1 MTNIKSNS
9 SVSGSDVNAATDWDA
24 VLFNAHPAEAVE
36 YNKDDLIKSMLSSLD
51 HFLNKS
57 KKESWKDEMREAAPI
72 AAEQIATRLLRERK
86 VYAGGIQINIFDNL
100 NKNIQLYRFLISSAI
115 NDGIIDIDLESGN
128 IFLQGNNVI
137 KGVRYPKPK
146 AKKDRHSPLGIK
158 DVSNILESMPLYWDT
173 EFSIPDP
180 EDCNLLLYVQQINQ
194 GIKETFGELHIP
206 VMHDFRGRMYAK
218 TDVGNYTSD
227 KVQRHHLLIEGMP
240 CIALDSKSSC
250 IQLASIMLRDNV
262 ALKKVFTV
270 GLKNH
275 KDCKPYVRVFRKFPQ
290 ELEKDVKKSCIMQFT
305 YGGNSYCVSHLGADV
320 HEFHKLYKE
329 HLPLV
334 FTFRNACVAGW
345 NDEALAYSWS
355 LPDGFQ
361 VNMECTKAISEIPDY
376 CDTRIELEIQGK
388 RHHIKPFW
396 SINTPLQK
404 GELGTK
410 GIGANLIHSIDAYI
424 MRELVRRCHGQFR
437 TDIES
442 VTIGEL
448 KCSSNAKAIYA
459 MWQQTKMV
467 SLNILNELKKGDSI
481 PEDYYNAIKD
491 TLLTLPEHSFYIKP
505 IHDEFCCRTEFRDEM
520 VQVYN
525 CLLVELYNSTYAEY
539 AMKEL
544 ELKLEV
550 GKANAKVT
558 KELFENN
565 YLLHED

>member
-1 MTNIKSNS
+1 MTNNVNKS
-9 SVSGSDVNAATDWDA
+9 SVSGSVNAATDWDA
-24 VLFNAHPAEAVE
+24 VLFSNHPEETIE
-36 YNKDDLIKSMLSSLD
+36 YNKDDLVKSMLSSLD
-51 HFLNKS
+51 AFLNKS
-57 KKESWKDEMREAAPI
+57 KKEQWKAEMREAAPI
-72 AAEQIATRLLRERK
+72 AAEQIATRLLKERK
-86 VYAGGIQINIFDNL
+86 TYAGGIQINIFENL
-100 NKNIQLYRFLISSAI
+100 NKNIQLFRFLISSAI
-115 NDGIIDIDLESGN
+115 NDGIINIDLESGN
-128 IFLQGNNVI
+128 IYLQGNNVI

-146 AKKDRHSPLGIK
+146 ANKKINAPLGIK
-158 DVSNILESMPLYWDT
+158 DVSRILEAMPLYWDE
-173 EFSIPDP
+173 EFTIPDP
-180 EDCNLLLYVQQINQ
+180 EDVNLIMYTHQINE
-194 GIKETFGELHIP
+194 GIKETYGELHIP

-227 KVQRHHLLIEGMP
+227 KTQRHHLLIEGLP

-270 GLKNH
+270 GNKNH
-275 KDCKPYVRVFRKFPQ
+275 KDCKPYVKIFKKFPQ
-290 ELEKDVKKSCIMQFT
+290 ELEKDIKKACVMQFT
-305 YGGNSYCVSHLGADV
+305 YGGNSYCVSHLGSDI
-320 HEFHKLYKE
+320 HEFHRLYKE
-329 HLPLV
+329 NLPLV

-361 VNMECTKAISEIPDY
+361 VNMECTKPISEIPDF

-448 KCSSNAKAIYA
+448 KCSSNAKVIYS

-481 PEDYYNAIKD
+481 PQEYYDAIKD
-491 TLLTLPEHSFYIKP
+491 TMLTLPEHSFYIKP
-505 IHDEFCCRTEFRDEM
+505 IHDEFCCRVEFRDEM
-520 VQVYN
+520 VKVYN
-525 CLLVELYNSTYAEY
+525 CLLVELYNSSYAEY
-539 AMKEL
+539 AAKEL
-544 ELKLEV
+544 ELKLEY
-550 GKANAKVT
+550 GKANPKVT
-558 KELFENN
+558 KELFEND

>member
-1 MTNIKSNS
+1 MTNPNVKS
-9 SVSGSDVNAATDWDA
+9 SVSGSDAATDWDA
-24 VLFNAHPAEAVE
+24 VLFSQHPEETKE
-36 YNKDDLIKSMLSSLD
+36 YNKDDLIKAMLSSLD

-57 KKESWKDEMREAAPI
+57 KKESWKEEMRDAAPM
-72 AAEQIATRLLRERK
+72 AAEQIATRLLKERK
-86 VYAGGIQINIFDNL
+86 VYAGGIQIHSFDNL

-115 NDGIIDIDLESGN
+115 NDGIIQIDLESGN
-128 IFLQGNNVI
+128 IYLQGNNVI

-146 AKKDRHSPLGIK
+146 ASKRNNSPLGIK
-158 DVSNILESMPLYWDT
+158 DVSRILESMPLYWDT

-180 EDCNLLLYVQQINQ
+180 EDVNLLMYTHQINQ
-194 GIKETFGELHIP
+194 GIKETYGELHVP

-227 KVQRHHLLIEGMP
+227 KCQRHHLLIEGMP

-250 IQLASIMLRDNV
+250 IQLASIMLRDNT

-275 KDCKPYVRVFRKFPQ
+275 KDCKPYVKIFKKFPQ
-290 ELEKDVKKSCIMQFT
+290 ELEKDVKKKCVMQFT
-305 YGGNSYCVSHLGADV
+305 YGGNSYCVSNLGTDV
-320 HEFHKLYKE
+320 HTFHALYKE

-345 NDEALAYSWS
+345 NDEALCYSWS
-355 LPDGFQ
+355 LPDGFM
-361 VNMECTKAISEIPDY
+361 VNMECTKPISDIPDY
-376 CDTRIELEIQGK
+376 CDTRIELEIAGK

-437 TDIES
+437 TSLEQIS
-442 VTIGEL
+442 VGEL
-448 KCSSNAKAIYA
+448 KCSTNAKTIYD
-459 MWQQTKMV
+459 MWVQTKMV

-481 PEDYYNAIKD
+481 PQEYYDAIKD
-491 TLLTLPEHSFYIKP
+491 VMLTLPEHSFYIKP
-505 IHDEFCCRTEFRDEM
+505 IHDEFCCRVEFRDEM

-539 AMKEL
+539 VMKEL

-558 KELFENN
+558 EALFTND

>member
-1 MTNIKSNS
+1 MTNPNVKS
-9 SVSGSDVNAATDWDA
+9 SVSGSDAATDWDA
-24 VLFNAHPAEAVE
+24 VLFSQHPEETKE
-36 YNKDDLIKSMLSSLD
+36 YNKDDLIKAMLSSLD

-57 KKESWKDEMREAAPI
+57 KKESWKEEMRDAAPM
-72 AAEQIATRLLRERK
+72 AAEQIATRLLKERK
-86 VYAGGIQINIFDNL
+86 VYAGGIQIHSFDNL

-115 NDGIIDIDLESGN
+115 NDGIIQIDLESGN
-128 IFLQGNNVI
+128 IYLQGNNVI

-146 AKKDRHSPLGIK
+146 ASKRNNSPLGIK
-158 DVSNILESMPLYWDT
+158 DVSRILESMPLYWDT

-180 EDCNLLLYVQQINQ
+180 EDVNLLMYTHQINQ
-194 GIKETFGELHIP
+194 GIKETYGELHVP

-227 KVQRHHLLIEGMP
+227 KCQRHHLLIEGMP

-250 IQLASIMLRDNV
+250 IQLASIMLRDNT

-275 KDCKPYVRVFRKFPQ
+275 KDCKPYIRVFKKFPR
-290 ELEKDVKKSCIMQFT
+290 ELEKDVKKKCIMQFT
-305 YGGNSYCVSHLGADV
+305 YGGNSYCVSNLGTDV
-320 HEFHKLYKE
+320 HTFHALYKE

-355 LPDGFQ
+355 LPDGFM
-361 VNMECTKAISEIPDY
+361 VNMECTKPISDIPDY
-376 CDTRIELEIQGK
+376 CDTRIELEIAGK

-437 TDIES
+437 TSLEQIS
-442 VTIGEL
+442 IGEL
-448 KCSSNAKAIYA
+448 KCSNNAKSIYD
-459 MWQQTKMV
+459 MWVQTKMV

-481 PEDYYNAIKD
+481 PQEYYDAIKD
-491 TLLTLPEHSFYIKP
+491 VMLTLPEHSFYIKP
-505 IHDEFCCRTEFRDEM
+505 IHDEFCCRVEFRDEM

-539 AMKEL
+539 AAREL
-544 ELKLEV
+544 ELNLEV

-558 KELFENN
+558 EALFTND

>member
-1 MTNIKSNS
+1 MTNPNVKS
-9 SVSGSDVNAATDWDA
+9 SVSGSDAATDWDA
-24 VLFNAHPAEAVE
+24 VLFNAHPLEAVE
-36 YNKDDLIKSMLSSLD
+36 YDKKDLIASMLSSLEK
-51 HFLNKS
+51 FLGKS
-57 KKESWKDEMREAAPI
+57 KKEEWKAEMREAAPE
-72 AAEQIATRLLRERK
+72 AAEQIATRLLKERK
-86 VYAGGIQINIFDNL
+86 VYAGGIQIHSFDNL

-115 NDGIIDIDLESGN
+115 NDGIIQIDLESGN
-128 IFLQGNNVI
+128 IYLQGNNVI

-146 AKKDRHSPLGIK
+146 ASKRNNSPLGIK
-158 DVSNILESMPLYWDT
+158 DVSRILESMPLYWDT

-180 EDCNLLLYVQQINQ
+180 EDVNLLMYTHQINQ
-194 GIKETFGELHIP
+194 GIKETYGELHVP

-227 KVQRHHLLIEGMP
+227 KCQRHHLLIEGMP

-250 IQLASIMLRDNV
+250 IQLASIMLRDNT

-275 KDCKPYVRVFRKFPQ
+275 KDCKPYVKIFKKFPQ
-290 ELEKDVKKSCIMQFT
+290 ELEKDVKKKCVMQFT
-305 YGGNSYCVSHLGADV
+305 YGGNSYCVSNLGTDV
-320 HEFHKLYKE
+320 HTFHALYKE

-355 LPDGFQ
+355 LPDGFM
-361 VNMECTKAISEIPDY
+361 VNMECTKPISDIPDY
-376 CDTRIELEIQGK
+376 CDTRIELEINGK

-437 TDIES
+437 TSLEQIS
-442 VTIGEL
+442 IGEL
-448 KCSSNAKAIYA
+448 KCSTNAKAIYD
-459 MWQQTKMV
+459 MWVQTKMV

-481 PEDYYNAIKD
+481 PQEYYDAIKD
-491 TLLTLPEHSFYIKP
+491 VMLTLPEHQFYIKP
-505 IHDEFCCRTEFRDEM
+505 IHDEFCCRVEFRDEM

-539 AMKEL
+539 AAREL
-544 ELKLEV
+544 ELNLEY

-558 KELFENN
+558 QELFNN
-565 YLLHED
+565 DYLLHED

>member
-1 MTNIKSNS
+1 MTNSNVNTS
-9 SVSGSDVNAATDWDA
+9 SLVSSKDVDWDA
-24 VLFNAHPAEAVE
+24 VLFSQHPLEAVE
-36 YNKDDLIKSMLSSLD
+36 YNKEDLIASMLSSLEK
-51 HFLNKS
+51 FLGKS
-57 KKESWKDEMREAAPI
+57 KKESWKDEMREAAPM
-72 AAEQIATRLLRERK
+72 AAEQIASRLLRERK
-86 VYAGGIQINIFDNL
+86 VYAGGIQINVFTNI
-100 NKNIQLYRFLISSAI
+100 NKNIQLFRFLVSSAI
-115 NDGIIDIDLESGN
+115 NDGIIQIDLESGN
-128 IFLQGNNVI
+128 IYLQGNNVI

-146 AKKDRHSPLGIK
+146 ASKKNNSPLGIK
-158 DVSNILESMPLYWDT
+158 DVANILEAMPLYWDT
-173 EFSIPDP
+173 EFTIPDP
-180 EDCNLLLYVQQINQ
+180 EDVNLLMYVHQINE
-194 GIKETFGELHIP
+194 GIKETYGELHIP
-206 VMHDFRGRMYAK
+206 VMNDFRGRIYAK

-227 KVQRHHLLIEGMP
+227 KTQRHHLLIEGMP

-270 GLKNH
+270 GNKNH
-275 KDCKPYVRVFRKFPQ
+275 KDCKPYVKIFKKFPQ
-290 ELEKDVKKSCIMQFT
+290 ELEKEIKKACVMQFT
-305 YGGNSYCVSHLGADV
+305 YGGNSYCVSHLGTDV
-320 HEFHKLYKE
+320 HEFHRLYKE

-345 NDEALAYSWS
+345 NDEAIAYSWS

-361 VNMECTKAISEIPDY
+361 VNMECSKPISEIPDY
-376 CDTRIELEIQGK
+376 CDTRIELEIAGK

-442 VTIGEL
+442 IKIGEL
-448 KCSSNAKAIYA
+448 KCSANAKAIYD
-459 MWQQTKMV
+459 MWVQTKMV

-481 PEDYYNAIKD
+481 PQEYYDAIKD
-491 TLLTLPEHSFYIKP
+491 VMLTLPEHSFYIKP
-505 IHDEFCCRTEFRDEM
+505 IHDEFCCRVEFRNEM

-525 CLLVELYNSTYAEY
+525 CLLVELYNSSYAEY
-539 AMKEL
+539 AAKEL

-550 GKANAKVT
+550 GKANPKVT
-558 KELFENN
+558 MELFHND

>member
-1 MTNIKSNS
+1 M
-9 SVSGSDVNAATDWDA
+9 
-24 VLFNAHPAEAVE
+24 
-36 YNKDDLIKSMLSSLD
+36 
-51 HFLNKS
+51 
-57 KKESWKDEMREAAPI
+57 PI
-72 AAEQIATRLLRERK
+72 
-86 VYAGGIQINIFDNL
+86 
-100 NKNIQLYRFLISSAI
+100 YR
-115 NDGIIDIDLESGN
+115 
-128 IFLQGNNVI
+128 
-137 KGVRYPKPK
+137 
-146 AKKDRHSPLGIK
+146 
-158 DVSNILESMPLYWDT
+158 DT
-173 EFSIPDP
+173 EVSIPDP
-180 EDCNLLLYVQQINQ
+180 EEVKHLMYVHQINE
-194 GIKETFGELHIP
+194 GYKETYGELHIP
-206 VMHDFRGRMYAK
+206 VMNDFRGRMYAK

-227 KVQRHHLLIEGMP
+227 KCQRHHLLIEGMP

-270 GLKNH
+270 GNKTH
-275 KDCKPYVRVFRKFPQ
+275 KDCKPYVKIFKKFPQ
-290 ELEKDVKKSCIMQFT
+290 ELEKEIKKACVMQFT

-345 NDEALAYSWS
+345 NDEALAYSWC
-355 LPDGFQ
+355 LPDGFM
-361 VNMECTKAISEIPDY
+361 VNMECTKPISDIPDY
-376 CDTRIELEIQGK
+376 CDTRIELEIDGK

-437 TDIES
+437 ISLEQIS
-442 VTIGEL
+442 VGEL
-448 KCSSNAKAIYA
+448 KCSNNAKSIYD
-459 MWQQTKMV
+459 MWVQTKMV

-481 PEDYYNAIKD
+481 PQEYYDAIKD
-491 TLLTLPEHSFYIKP
+491 VMLTLPEHSFYIKP
-505 IHDEFCCRTEFRDEM
+505 IHDEFCCRVEFRDEM

-539 AMKEL
+539 AAKEL
-544 ELKLEV
+544 ELNLEY

-558 KELFENN
+558 EALFTND

>member
-1 MTNIKSNS
+1 MTNSNVNTS
-9 SVSGSDVNAATDWDA
+9 SLVSSDTTDWDA
-24 VLFNAHPAEAVE
+24 VLFSQHPEESKE
-36 YNKDDLIKSMLSSLD
+36 YNKDDLIKSMLSSLEN
-51 HFLNKS
+51 FLNKS
-57 KKESWKDEMREAAPI
+57 KKESWKEEMRSAAAI
-72 AAEQIATRLLRERK
+72 GAEQIATRLLKERK
-86 VYAGGIQINIFDNL
+86 TYAGGIQINVFSNL
-100 NKNIQLYRFLISSAI
+100 NKNIQLFRFLVSSAI
-115 NDGIIDIDLESGN
+115 NDGIINIDLDSGN
-128 IFLQGNNVI
+128 IYLQGNNVI

-146 AKKDRHSPLGIK
+146 ANKKINAPLGIK
-158 DVSNILESMPLYWDT
+158 DVSRILESMPLYWDE
-173 EFSIPDP
+173 EFTIPDP
-180 EDCNLLLYVQQINQ
+180 EDCNLLMYVHQINE
-194 GIKETFGELHIP
+194 GIHETFGELHVP
-206 VMHDFRGRMYAK
+206 VMHDFRGRIYAK

-227 KVQRHHLLIEGMP
+227 KIQRHHLLIEGLP

-270 GLKNH
+270 GNKNH
-275 KDCKPYVRVFRKFPQ
+275 KDCKPYVKIFKKFPQ
-290 ELEKDVKKSCIMQFT
+290 ELEKEIKKACVMQFT
-305 YGGNSYCVSHLGADV
+305 YGGNSYCVSHLGTDV
-320 HEFHKLYKE
+320 HTFHALYKE

-376 CDTRIELEIQGK
+376 CDTRIELEINGK

-448 KCSSNAKAIYA
+448 KCSSNAKAIYD

-481 PEDYYNAIKD
+481 PEDYYNAIED

-505 IHDEFCCRTEFRDEM
+505 IHDEFCCRVEFRDEM
-520 VQVYN
+520 VKVYN

-539 AMKEL
+539 AAKEL
-544 ELKLEV
+544 ELNLEY
-550 GKANAKVT
+550 GKANPKVT
-558 KELFENN
+558 QELFNN
-565 YLLHED
+565 DYLLHED

>member
-1 MTNIKSNS
+1 MSNTNNNNEAKEIPGIWS
-9 SVSGSDVNAATDWDA
+9 SVTTST
-24 VLFNAHPAEAVE
+24 VE
-36 YNKDDLIKSMLSSLD
+36 YSEEEVVKSLLSSLD
-51 HFLNKS
+51 HFLNRS
-57 KKESWKDEMREAAPI
+57 KKASWVAEMQEAAPE
-72 AAEQIATRLLRERK
+72 AAKQIAKRILQERK
-86 VYAGGIQINIFDNL
+86 VYAGGIQLRIFSSL
-100 NKNIQLYRFLISSAI
+100 SKNIQLYRFLVSSAI
-115 NDGIIDIDLESGN
+115 ADGVISFEEDTKN
-128 IFLQGNNVI
+128 IYLQGNNVL
-137 KGVRYPKPK
+137 KGIRFPKERKPS
-146 AKKDRHSPLGIK
+146 KKWVNKVNPLGIR
-158 DVSNILESMPLYWDT
+158 DVAYILESMPLYWDKDFQL
-173 EFSIPDP
+173 ENPMDV
-180 EDCNLLLYVQQINQ
+180 NLINYVSLINA
-194 GIKETFGELHIP
+194 GISQTQDEMYVPI
-206 VMHDFRGRMYAK
+206 MHDFRGRIYAK

-227 KVQRHHLLIEGMP
+227 KCQRHHLLIEGMP

-250 IQLASIMLRDNV
+250 IQLASIMLRDNT

-275 KDCKPYVRVFRKFPQ
+275 KDCKPYVKIFKKFPQ
-290 ELEKDVKKSCIMQFT
+290 ELEKDVKKKCVMQFT
-305 YGGNSYCVSHLGADV
+305 YGGNSYCVSNLGTDV
-320 HEFHKLYKE
+320 HTFHALYKE

-345 NDEALAYSWS
+345 NDEALCYSWS
-355 LPDGFQ
+355 LPDGFM
-361 VNMECTKAISEIPDY
+361 VNMECTKPISDIPDY
-376 CDTRIELEIQGK
+376 CDTRIELEIAGK

-437 TDIES
+437 TSLEQIS
-442 VTIGEL
+442 VGEL
-448 KCSSNAKAIYA
+448 KCSTNAKTIYD
-459 MWQQTKMV
+459 MWVQTKMV

-481 PEDYYNAIKD
+481 PQDYYDAIKD
-491 TLLTLPEHSFYIKP
+491 VMLTLPEHSFYIKP
-505 IHDEFCCRTEFRDEM
+505 IHDEFCCRVEFRDEM

-558 KELFENN
+558 EALFTND

>member
-1 MTNIKSNS
+1 MTNPNVKS
-9 SVSGSDVNAATDWDA
+9 SVSGSDAATDWDA
-24 VLFNAHPAEAVE
+24 VLFSQHPEETKE
-36 YNKDDLIKSMLSSLD
+36 YNKDDLIKAMLSSLD

-57 KKESWKDEMREAAPI
+57 KKESWKEEMRDAAPM
-72 AAEQIATRLLRERK
+72 AAEQIATRLLKERK
-86 VYAGGIQINIFDNL
+86 VYAGGIQIHSFDNL

-115 NDGIIDIDLESGN
+115 NDGIIQIDLESGN
-128 IFLQGNNVI
+128 IYLQGNNVI

-146 AKKDRHSPLGIK
+146 ASKRNNSPLGIK
-158 DVSNILESMPLYWDT
+158 DVSRILESMPLYWDT

-180 EDCNLLLYVQQINQ
+180 EDVNLLMYTHQINQ
-194 GIKETFGELHIP
+194 GIEETYGELHVP

-227 KVQRHHLLIEGMP
+227 KCQRHHLLIEGMP

-250 IQLASIMLRDNV
+250 IQLASIMLRDNT

-275 KDCKPYVRVFRKFPQ
+275 KDCKPYVKIFKKFPQ
-290 ELEKDVKKSCIMQFT
+290 ELEKDVKKKCVMQFT
-305 YGGNSYCVSHLGADV
+305 YGGNSYCVSNLGTDV
-320 HEFHKLYKE
+320 HTFHALYKE

-355 LPDGFQ
+355 LPDGFM
-361 VNMECTKAISEIPDY
+361 VNMECTKPISDIPDY
-376 CDTRIELEIQGK
+376 CDTRIELEIAGK

-437 TDIES
+437 TSLEQVS
-442 VTIGEL
+442 IGEL
-448 KCSSNAKAIYA
+448 KCSNNAKAIYD
-459 MWQQTKMV
+459 MWVQTKMV

-481 PEDYYNAIKD
+481 PQEYYDAIKD
-491 TLLTLPEHSFYIKP
+491 VMLTLPEHSFYIKP
-505 IHDEFCCRTEFRDEM
+505 IHDEFCCRVEFRDEM

-539 AMKEL
+539 AAKEL
-544 ELKLEV
+544 ELNLEY

-558 KELFENN
+558 EALFTND

>member
-1 MTNIKSNS
+1 MTNNNVNTSAS
-9 SVSGSDVNAATDWDA
+9 LVSDTTDWDD
-24 VLFNAHPAEAVE
+24 VLFNNHPLETKE
-36 YNKDDLIKSMLSSLD
+36 YNKDDLVKAMLSSLEN
-51 HFLNKS
+51 FLNKS
-57 KKESWKDEMREAAPI
+57 KKESWKDEMRNAAPE

-86 VYAGGIQINIFDNL
+86 VYAGGIQIHSFESL
-100 NKNIQLYRFLISSAI
+100 NKNIQLFRFLVSSAI
-115 NDGIIDIDLESGN
+115 NDGIIDIDLDSGN
-128 IFLQGNNVI
+128 IYLQGNNVI

-146 AKKDRHSPLGIK
+146 ASKRNNSPLGIR
-158 DVSNILESMPLYWDT
+158 DVANILEAMPLYWDT

-206 VMHDFRGRMYAK
+206 VMHDFRGRIYAK

-227 KVQRHHLLIEGMP
+227 KTQRHHLLIEGMP

-250 IQLASIMLRDNV
+250 IQLASIMLRDNT

-275 KDCKPYVRVFRKFPQ
+275 KDCKPYVKIFKKFPQ
-290 ELEKDVKKSCIMQFT
+290 ELEKDVKKKCVMQFT
-305 YGGNSYCVSHLGADV
+305 YGGNAYCVSNLGTDV

-361 VNMECTKAISEIPDY
+361 VDMECTKAISEIPDY

-424 MRELVRRCHGQFR
+424 MRELVRRCHGQFKVSLEQ
-437 TDIES
+437 I
-442 VTIGEL
+442 TIGEL
-448 KCSSNAKAIYA
+448 KCSANAKSIYN

-491 TLLTLPEHSFYIKP
+491 TMLTLPEHSFYIKP
-505 IHDEFCCRTEFRDEM
+505 IHDEFCCRVEFRDEM

-539 AMKEL
+539 AAKEL
-544 ELKLEV
+544 ELNLEY
-550 GKANAKVT
+550 GKANEKIT
-558 KELFENN
+558 MELFHND

>member
-1 MTNIKSNS
+1 MS
-9 SVSGSDVNAATDWDA
+9 
-24 VLFNAHPAEAVE
+24 
-36 YNKDDLIKSMLSSLD
+36 
-51 HFLNKS
+51 
-57 KKESWKDEMREAAPI
+57 
-72 AAEQIATRLLRERK
+72 
-86 VYAGGIQINIFDNL
+86 
-100 NKNIQLYRFLISSAI
+100 
-115 NDGIIDIDLESGN
+115 
-128 IFLQGNNVI
+128 
-137 KGVRYPKPK
+137 
-146 AKKDRHSPLGIK
+146 
-158 DVSNILESMPLYWDT
+158 
-173 EFSIPDP
+173 
-180 EDCNLLLYVQQINQ
+180 
-194 GIKETFGELHIP
+194 
-206 VMHDFRGRMYAK
+206 
-218 TDVGNYTSD
+218 
-227 KVQRHHLLIEGMP
+227 

-250 IQLASIMLRDNV
+250 IQLASIMLRDNT
-262 ALKKVFTV
+262 ALKKVFTI
-270 GLKNH
+270 GNKTH
-275 KDCKPYVRVFRKFPQ
+275 KDCKPYVKIFKKFPV
-290 ELEKDVKKSCIMQFT
+290 EIEKEEKKACVMQFT
-305 YGGNSYCVSHLGADV
+305 YGGNSYCVSHLGSDV

-355 LPDGFQ
+355 LPDGFE
-361 VNMECTKAISEIPDY
+361 VNMECTKPISDIPDY
-376 CDTRIELEIQGK
+376 CDTRIELEINGK

-437 TDIES
+437 TSLEQIT
-442 VTIGEL
+442 VGEL
-448 KCSSNAKAIYA
+448 KCSANAKAIYD
-459 MWQQTKMV
+459 MWVQTKMV

-491 TLLTLPEHSFYIKP
+491 TLLTLPEHQFYIKP

-550 GKANAKVT
+550 GKANPKVT
-558 KELFENN
+558 KELFEND

>member
-1 MTNIKSNS
+1 MTNPNVKS
-9 SVSGSDVNAATDWDA
+9 SGSGVNATDWDA
-24 VLFNAHPAEAVE
+24 VLFNAHPEESVE
-36 YNKDDLIKSMLSSLD
+36 YNKDDLVKAMLSSLET
-51 HFLNKS
+51 FLNKS
-57 KKESWKDEMREAAPI
+57 KKESWKDEMREAAPE
-72 AAEQIATRLLRERK
+72 AAEQIASRLLRERK
-86 VYAGGIQINIFDNL
+86 VYAGGIQINIFPNL
-100 NKNIQLYRFLISSAI
+100 NKNIQLFRFLISSAI
-115 NDGIIDIDLESGN
+115 NDGIIQIDLESGN
-128 IFLQGNNVI
+128 IYLQGNNVI

-146 AKKDRHSPLGIK
+146 AKKDKHSPLGIR
-158 DVSNILESMPLYWDT
+158 DVSNILETMALYWDE

-180 EDCNLLLYVQQINQ
+180 EDMNLLMYVHQVNE
-194 GIKETFGELHIP
+194 GIKETFGELHVP
-206 VMHDFRGRMYAK
+206 VMNDFRGRIYAK

-227 KVQRHHLLIEGMP
+227 KTQRHHLLIEGMP

-275 KDCKPYVRVFRKFPQ
+275 KDCKPYIRVFKKFPR
-290 ELEKDVKKSCIMQFT
+290 ELEKDVKKKCIMQFT
-305 YGGNSYCVSHLGADV
+305 YGGNSYCVSNLGTDV
-320 HEFHKLYKE
+320 HEFHRLYKE

-355 LPDGFQ
+355 LPDGFE
-361 VNMECTKAISEIPDY
+361 VNMECTKPISDIPDY

-437 TDIES
+437 TDLGSI
-442 VTIGEL
+442 TIGEL
-448 KCSSNAKAIYA
+448 KCSANAKAIYD
-459 MWQQTKMV
+459 MWVQTKMV

-481 PEDYYNAIKD
+481 PQEYYDAIKD
-491 TLLTLPEHSFYIKP
+491 VMLTLPEHSFYIKP
-505 IHDEFCCRTEFRDEM
+505 IHDEFCCRVEFRDEM

-539 AMKEL
+539 AAKEL
-544 ELKLEV
+544 ELDLEY
-550 GKANAKVT
+550 GKANTKVT
-558 KELFENN
+558 KELFEND

>member
-1 MTNIKSNS
+1 MTNNTNNS
-9 SVSGSDVNAATDWDA
+9 ASLVSDTNWDE
-24 VLFNAHPAEAVE
+24 VLFNAHPEESVE
-36 YNKDDLIKSMLSSLD
+36 YNKEDLITSMLSSLD

-57 KKESWKDEMREAAPI
+57 KKESWKEEMRNAAPE
-72 AAEQIATRLLRERK
+72 AAEQIATRLLKERK
-86 VYAGGIQINIFDNL
+86 VYAGGIQINIFPNIS
-100 NKNIQLYRFLISSAI
+100 KNIQLFRFLVSSAI
-115 NDGIIDIDLESGN
+115 NDGIINIDLESGN
-128 IFLQGNNVI
+128 IYLQGNNVI

-146 AKKDRHSPLGIK
+146 ASKKYNAPLGIK
-158 DVSNILESMPLYWDT
+158 DVSRILESMPLYWDT

-194 GIKETFGELHIP
+194 GIKETYGELHVP
-206 VMHDFRGRMYAK
+206 VMHDFRGRIYAK

-227 KVQRHHLLIEGMP
+227 KCQRHHLLIEGLP

-250 IQLASIMLRDNV
+250 IQLASIMLRDNT

-270 GLKNH
+270 GNKTH
-275 KDCKPYVRVFRKFPQ
+275 KDCKPYVKIFKKFPV
-290 ELEKDVKKSCIMQFT
+290 ELEKDIKKACVMQFT
-305 YGGNSYCVSHLGADV
+305 YGGNSYCTSHLGTNV
-320 HEFHKLYKE
+320 HTFHKLYKE

-345 NDEALAYSWS
+345 NDEALCYSWS
-355 LPDGFQ
+355 LPDGFE

-437 TDIES
+437 TSLEQIN
-442 VTIGEL
+442 IGEL
-448 KCSSNAKAIYA
+448 KCSENAKSIYN

-481 PEDYYNAIKD
+481 PQDYYDAIKD
-491 TLLTLPEHSFYIKP
+491 VMLTLPEHSFYIKP
-505 IHDEFCCRTEFRDEM
+505 IHDEFCCRVEFRDEM

-539 AMKEL
+539 AAKEL
-544 ELKLEV
+544 ELNLEY
-550 GKANAKVT
+550 GKAKPEVT
-558 KELFENN
+558 KALFEND

>member
-9 SVSGSDVNAATDWDA
+9 SASLVSSKDVDWDD
-24 VLFNAHPAEAVE
+24 VLFNNHPLETKE
-36 YNKDDLIKSMLSSLD
+36 YSKDDLVKAMLSSLD

-57 KKESWKDEMREAAPI
+57 KKESWKEEMREAAPE
-72 AAEQIATRLLRERK
+72 AAEMIASRLLKERK
-86 VYAGGIQINIFDNL
+86 VYAGGIQIHSFDNL

-115 NDGIIDIDLESGN
+115 NDGIIDIDLETGN
-128 IFLQGNNVI
+128 IYLQGNNVI

-146 AKKDRHSPLGIK
+146 AKKDKHSPLGIR

-180 EDCNLLLYVQQINQ
+180 EDVNLLMYVHQINE
-194 GIKETFGELHIP
+194 GIRETFGELHVP
-206 VMHDFRGRMYAK
+206 VMHDFRGRIYAK

-227 KVQRHHLLIEGMP
+227 KCQRHHLLIEGLP

-262 ALKKVFTV
+262 ALKKVFTI
-270 GLKNH
+270 GNKSH
-275 KDCKPYVRVFRKFPQ
+275 KDCKPYVKIFKKFPQ
-290 ELEKDVKKSCIMQFT
+290 ELEKDIKKACVMQFT
-305 YGGNSYCVSHLGADV
+305 YGGNSYCVSHLGTDV
-320 HEFHKLYKE
+320 HTFHALYKE

-345 NDEALAYSWS
+345 NDEALVYSWS
-355 LPDGFQ
+355 LPDGFE

-376 CDTRIELEIQGK
+376 CDCRIELEIQGK

-437 TDIES
+437 TSLEQIK
-442 VTIGEL
+442 VGEL
-448 KCSSNAKAIYA
+448 KCSENAKSIYN
-459 MWQQTKMV
+459 MWKETKMV

-481 PEDYYNAIKD
+481 PQDYYDAIQD

-505 IHDEFCCRTEFRDEM
+505 IHDEFCCRVEFRDEM
-520 VQVYN
+520 VKVYN

-539 AMKEL
+539 VAKEL
-544 ELKLEV
+544 ELKLEY
-550 GKANAKVT
+550 GKAKPEVT
-558 KELFENN
+558 KALFEND